1 MGRKWRRGGK
11 NMRGI
16 EDKAGR
22 ERKRK
27 CAFPLGQSTGEVC
40 REGPG
45 GWDK

>member
-1 MGRKWRRGGK
+1 MGRKWRREGK
-11 NMRGI
+11 NMRGV